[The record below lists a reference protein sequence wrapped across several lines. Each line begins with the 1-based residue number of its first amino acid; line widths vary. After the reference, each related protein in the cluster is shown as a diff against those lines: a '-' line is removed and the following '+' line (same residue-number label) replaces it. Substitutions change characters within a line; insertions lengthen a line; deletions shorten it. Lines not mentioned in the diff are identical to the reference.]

1 MNGNERQCT
10 AIDKFSL
17 SQAQSLCY
25 YNVNYNANLRVIIM
39 FRPISVKAIWDSEAK
54 VWVAT
59 SEDIL
64 GLATEADTIEALVA
78 RLNLI
83 IPDLMEAN
91 GEVVD
96 EIPYHLIS
104 EVTSIAHRVH

>member
-1 MNGNERQCT
+1 M
-10 AIDKFSL
+10 
-17 SQAQSLCY
+17 Y
-25 YNVNYNANLRVIIM
+25 
-39 FRPISVKAIWDSEAK
+39 RPITVKAIWDSEAN

-59 SEDIL
+59 SEDIM
-64 GLATEADTIEALVA
+64 GLATEADTIEALVT

-91 GEVVD
+91 GEMVE

-104 EVTSIAHRVH
+104 EVTAIAKAVH

>member
-1 MNGNERQCT
+1 
-10 AIDKFSL
+10 
-17 SQAQSLCY
+17 
-25 YNVNYNANLRVIIM
+25 M
-39 FRPISVKAIWDSEAK
+39 FRPITVKAFWDSEAK

-59 SEDIL
+59 SEDVL

-91 GEVVD
+91 GEIVE

-104 EVTSIAHRVH
+104 EVTAIAKAVH